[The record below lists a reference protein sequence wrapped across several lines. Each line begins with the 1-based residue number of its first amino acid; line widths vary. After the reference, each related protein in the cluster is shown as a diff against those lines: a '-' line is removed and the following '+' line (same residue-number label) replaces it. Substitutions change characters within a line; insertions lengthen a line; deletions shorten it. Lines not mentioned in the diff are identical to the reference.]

1 MTTDNTLI
9 PFADLQKLARCTEAL
24 SVLLWLVENCGE
36 DGTIATSIRT
46 IAAGTGL
53 TKNQVCKGLDFLK
66 ANRTSN
72 KCPRFEGFSPS
83 PTLISDDLQDI
94 PKGCK
99 STIITIN
106 AIMSYE
112 ELLKDNFRQNPENSG
127 HSVQNVRD
135 LKENASEAES
145 VTALD
150 VKKSSSKRTSKA
162 SLSLPYESEEFVKT
176 WNALI
181 LEPKWKKK
189 TAHALSLNLKDL
201 AEYEEGFAIYLMN
214 RAIKN
219 GTQGIVY
226 DWTPRE
232 YQNWKNGSTNAIAK
246 YNQTI
251 MYQQNTV
258 NIGNTQQIT
267 QSPTRKS
274 KVEQNM
280 EANRAASAIID
291 RLFEGGDI
299 NTQEPDEQ

>member
-9 PFADLQKLARCTEAL
+9 PLSDLQKLARCPEAL
-24 SVLLWLVENCGE
+24 SVLLWLVENCSG

-72 KCPRFEGFSPS
+72 KCPRFAGFSPS

-106 AIMSYE
+106 TIMSYE
-112 ELLKDNFRQNPENSG
+112 ELLKHNLSQNPENSG

-135 LKENASEAES
+135 LKENASKIES

-150 VKKSSSKRTSKA
+150 VKESGRKRTTKA

-176 WNALI
+176 WNEL
-181 LEPKWKKK
+181 LQEPKWRKK
-189 TAHALSLNLKDL
+189 TVHALSLNLKDL
-201 AEYEEGFAIYLMN
+201 AEYEEGFAIYLMR

-232 YQNWKNGSTNAIAK
+232 YQNWRNSSTSALAECS
-246 YNQTI
+246 QAI
-251 MYQQNTV
+251 MYQQNRQY
-258 NIGNTQQIT
+258 IGNTMQTT
-267 QSPTRKS
+267 QAPARKS

-280 EANRAASAIID
+280 EANMEAFAIID
-291 RLFEGGDI
+291 RLIPDGAAD
-299 NTQEPDEQ
+299 TQEPDEQ